1 MQITIDGLK
10 CSIRVATQNPS
21 SRYWNTNNR
30 TTLTCICGW
39 LSTRETLLLLLLYV
53 CACLYS
59 TALRWPMCASPSHGL
74 WLEKTLKLEVPPYD
88 LFFFHFLRRLRAE
101 KKFQNQKMRTDPRE
115 LFELQF
121 IFLRP
126 PLILILTKYDE
137 ILRTF
142 RFHKIVRRLIFLMYF
157 FFQIWSNQTFDAHLG

>member
-1 MQITIDGLK
+1 
-10 CSIRVATQNPS
+10 
-21 SRYWNTNNR
+21 
-30 TTLTCICGW
+30 
-39 LSTRETLLLLLLYV
+39 
-53 CACLYS
+53 
-59 TALRWPMCASPSHGL
+59 
-74 WLEKTLKLEVPPYD
+74 
-88 LFFFHFLRRLRAE
+88 
-101 KKFQNQKMRTDPRE
+101 MRTDPRE

-157 FFQIWSNQTFDAHLG
+157 FFQI